1 MTVHAVGAI
10 VQLTSGGPALTVK
23 QGGPLNTTVVWI
35 ANDTLKEVTLPNECF
50 VTYVP
55 PV

>member
-1 MTVHAVGAI
+1 MTTFAVGDV

-23 QGGPLNTTVVWI
+23 QGGSLNTTVVWI